1 MSKTLDALTALSA
14 DFDAIV
20 ASLSPDTLAIIFY
33 ALGSLP
39 DSANGWTDRTDPLD
53 EVSDSELDTLN
64 TMVANAYS
72 DIYNGD

>member
-1 MSKTLDALTALSA
+1 MSATLEALNALSV

-33 ALGSLP
+33 ALGGLP
-39 DSANGWTDRTDPLD
+39 KTAGGWVDRSVNDD
-53 EVSDSELDTLN
+53 EVTDDDLDTLL
-64 TMVANAYS
+64 TIVANAYQ